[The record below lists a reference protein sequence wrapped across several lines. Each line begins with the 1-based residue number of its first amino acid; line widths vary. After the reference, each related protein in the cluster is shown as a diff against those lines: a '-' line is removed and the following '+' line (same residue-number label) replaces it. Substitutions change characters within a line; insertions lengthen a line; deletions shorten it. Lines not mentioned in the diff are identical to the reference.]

1 MIAPAAIRVR
11 EYEPTDDDA
20 ARELEARC
28 PQGKAFR
35 IVFARSSFHRRTA
48 GFGEARL
55 IGAWQEGRLIA
66 IGGGAIKPV
75 RWEGRETSA
84 LLLYDFRVDPAYRR
98 EGVARHLT
106 DTLIDWARSRA
117 EIGYAYAVGDNRSI
131 QSMAREW
138 IGADTAPAF
147 ELLAYPTH
155 RRVKTAAITE
165 IAARDVRDRHLDALG
180 ARPLECRSGEALV
193 SSQRLASW
201 SLPAIEP
208 GGCSVWSTR
217 DVFEEV
223 LIGLPFALRAA
234 SWALGGQSAR
244 LLGLPHVPRLGERL
258 RSWMLFDLYARD
270 GTAARQLVAAAAR
283 RAREQAIDY
292 CHVVLP
298 PSSPLVE
305 ALRRDVP
312 TPFAPVLPFTIMAR
326 TIAGRPLALPG
337 PAIDPRDI

>member
-1 MIAPAAIRVR
+1 MTFQSAIRVR
-11 EYEPTDDDA
+11 DYEPADDRDA
-20 ARELEARC
+20 LELESRC
-28 PQGKAFR
+28 PQGQAFR

-55 IGAWQEGRLIA
+55 IGAWREGGLIA
-66 IGGGAIKPV
+66 IGAGAIKPV
-75 RWEGRETSA
+75 RWEDRETSA

-98 EGVARHLT
+98 EGVARQLT
-106 DTLIDWARSRA
+106 ETLIDWAKSRA

-155 RRVKTAAITE
+155 RRVKTMALEE
-165 IAARDVRDRHLDALG
+165 IAAREVRERHLRSLG
-180 ARPLECRSGEALV
+180 PRPLECGSDGAIG

-201 SLPAIEP
+201 SLPGVEP
-208 GGCSVWSTR
+208 GGCSVWTTR

-234 SWALGGQSAR
+234 SWALGGATAR
-244 LLGLPHVPRLGERL
+244 RLGLPHVPRLGEHL
-258 RSWMLFDLYARD
+258 RSWMLFDLFSRD
-270 GTAARQLVAAAAR
+270 GAAARQLVAAVAR
-283 RAREQAIDY
+283 RARERAIDY

-298 PSSPLVE
+298 PGSPLVE
-305 ALRRDVP
+305 ALWRDVP
-312 TPFAPVLPFTIMAR
+312 KPFAPVLPFTIMAR
-326 TIAGRPLALPG
+326 TIAGRPLALPA